1 MTTHRKRPRDP
12 SQLVKLIVEA
22 AFSIQTQNHFNT
34 IATQKMATPSTNN
47 QPVI

>member
-12 SQLVKLIVEA
+12 SQLAKIIVEA
-22 AFSIQTQNHFNT
+22 AFSIQIQNHFNT

-47 QPVI
+47 QPVV